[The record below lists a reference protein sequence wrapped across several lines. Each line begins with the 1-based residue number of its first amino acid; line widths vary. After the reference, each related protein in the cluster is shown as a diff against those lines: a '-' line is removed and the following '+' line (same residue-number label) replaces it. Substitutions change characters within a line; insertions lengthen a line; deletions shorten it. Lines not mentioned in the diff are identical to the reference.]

1 MLIWLGGTIVS
12 KQDSSYFVRRLH
24 SLLGVIPLGVFLVQH
39 LVINNFATRGP
50 EAFNTAAGVMGNLP
64 FVLVLETFVIY
75 LPILFHGFY
84 GVYIAFTA
92 KNNVGRYG
100 TYRNWMFLLQRIT
113 GILAFVF
120 IAIHVYQ
127 TRFQVLFGAEVNFD
141 MMADI
146 LENPF
151 WFVFYVIGVLSV
163 VFHFANGLWSFM
175 ITWGITQSPKSQQV
189 MSYVAIIVFVIVG
202 FIGVQTLF
210 AFI

>member
-75 LPILFHGFY
+75 LPILFHGIY

-92 KNNVGRYG
+92 KNNIGRYG

>member
-1 MLIWLGGTIVS
+1 MS

-75 LPILFHGFY
+75 LPILFHGIY

>member
-1 MLIWLGGTIVS
+1 
-12 KQDSSYFVRRLH
+12 
-24 SLLGVIPLGVFLVQH
+24 
-39 LVINNFATRGP
+39 
-50 EAFNTAAGVMGNLP
+50 MGNLP

-75 LPILFHGFY
+75 LPILFHGIY

-100 TYRNWMFLLQRIT
+100 TYRNWMFLIQRIT
-113 GILAFVF
+113 GIIAFVF

-127 TRFQVLFGAEVNFD
+127 TRFQVLLGAEVNFD

-146 LENPF
+146 LGSPF
-151 WFVFYVIGVLSV
+151 WFVFYVVGVLAV

-175 ITWGITQSPKSQQV
+175 ITWGITQSPKSQQI

>member
-75 LPILFHGFY
+75 LPILFHGIY

>member
-12 KQDSSYFVRRLH
+12 KQDSSFFVRRLH
-24 SLLGVIPLGVFLVQH
+24 SLLGVVPLGVFLVQH
-39 LVINNFATRGP
+39 LIINNFATRGP
-50 EAFNTAAGVMGNLP
+50 EAFNTAAGFMGNLP

-75 LPILFHGFY
+75 LPILFHGIY

-100 TYRNWMFLLQRIT
+100 TYRNWMFLMQRIT
-113 GILAFVF
+113 GIIAFVF

-127 TRFQVLFGAEVNFD
+127 TRFQVLLGAEVNFD
-141 MMADI
+141 IMADI
-146 LENPF
+146 LGSPF
-151 WFVFYVIGVLSV
+151 WFVFYVVGVLAV

-175 ITWGITQSPKSQQV
+175 ITWGITQSPKSQQI

>member
-75 LPILFHGFY
+75 LPILFHGIY

-100 TYRNWMFLLQRIT
+100 TYRNCMFLLQRIT

>member
-1 MLIWLGGTIVS
+1 LLIWLGGTIVS

-75 LPILFHGFY
+75 LPILFHGIY

-175 ITWGITQSPKSQQV
+175 ITCGITQSPKSQQV

>member
-75 LPILFHGFY
+75 LPILFHGIY

-189 MSYVAIIVFVIVG
+189 MSYIAIIVFVIVG